1 MILFLDSSALVKLY
15 SAEENRELVF
25 SAIAKA
31 RDVAVS
37 SLSLA
42 EVTSALKRHQLE
54 GGFSQTDE
62 QRAFQVLLK
71 DWETFDRID
80 LSDWLAK
87 QAAVLAR
94 SRGLRGADAVQLA
107 SASWLTRERH
117 GVQFL
122 AFDIQL
128 NEAARGIVRVF
139 EP

>member
-15 SAEENRELVF
+15 SAEVNRELVF

-54 GGFSQTDE
+54 GGFSQADE
-62 QRAFQVLLK
+62 QRAFRVLLE

-94 SRGLRGADAVQLA
+94 SKGLRGADAVQLA

-122 AFDIQL
+122 AFDVQL
-128 NEAARGIVRVF
+128 NEAARGIVRIF
-139 EP
+139 EA

>member
-1 MILFLDSSALVKLY
+1 VILFLDSSALVKLY
-15 SAEENRELVF
+15 SAEANRKVVF

-42 EVTSALKRHQLE
+42 EVASALKRHQLE
-54 GGFSQTDE
+54 GGFSQADE
-62 QRAFQVLLK
+62 QLAFQVLLE

-94 SRGLRGADAVQLA
+94 SKGLRGADAVQLA

-122 AFDIQL
+122 AFDVQL
-128 NEAARGIVRVF
+128 NEAARGIVRIF